1 MTKPDFMMFGR
12 ILLFIVLSA
21 AVIQFFC
28 QRETFSPWNKY
39 GAIAIVNM
47 PSKSTKTTRREYDYV
62 STKFPYKGAPKT
74 NPIPIS
80 PITARQIALRN
91 P

>member
-1 MTKPDFMMFGR
+1 
-12 ILLFIVLSA
+12 
-21 AVIQFFC
+21 
-28 QRETFSPWNKY
+28 
-39 GAIAIVNM
+39 M
-47 PSKSTKTTRREYDYV
+47 PSKSTKTTRMEYDYV
-62 STKFPYKGAPKT
+62 AKKFPYKGAPKS

>member
-1 MTKPDFMMFGR
+1 MTKRDIT
-12 ILLFIVLSA
+12 ILCKIILFVVLSI
-21 AVIQFFC
+21 AVVQFFY
-28 QRETFSPWNKY
+28 QRESFNPWNKY

-47 PSKSTKTTRREYDYV
+47 PSKSTKTTRMEYDYV
-62 STKFPYKGAPKT
+62 AKKFPYKDAPKS